1 MHNAIPTQSH
11 SGLGITALT
20 ISLGAGALLVLL
32 MGIAGVLDSQP
43 GGMDEN
49 SVAAN
54 AIGLGVLF
62 SALAQTLALA
72 LGIAG
77 LVQAGRNKLYAVLG
91 TVFAATGLG
100 GTGLVLLLGAFMKG

>member
-1 MHNAIPTQSH
+1 MAVSLARVMAQFR
-11 SGLGITALT
+11 ALAE
-20 ISLGAGALLVLL
+20 S
-32 MGIAGVLDSQP
+32 
-43 GGMDEN
+43 
-49 SVAAN
+49 
-54 AIGLGVLF
+54 GVLF

>member
-1 MHNAIPTQSH
+1 MHNVIPTQPH
-11 SGLGITALT
+11 SGLGIAALT

>member
-11 SGLGITALT
+11 SGLGIAALT
-20 ISLGAGALLVLL
+20 ISLGAGGLLVLL

-62 SALAQTLALA
+62 SALALA